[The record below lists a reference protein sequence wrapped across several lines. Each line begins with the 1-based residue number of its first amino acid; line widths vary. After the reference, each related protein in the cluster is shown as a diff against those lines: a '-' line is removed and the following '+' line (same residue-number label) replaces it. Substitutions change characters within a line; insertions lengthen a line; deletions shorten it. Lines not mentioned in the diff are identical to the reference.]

1 MSNNDNSI
9 IWFALAFGLAM
20 LFLKHIRRYFA
31 TRKRKSSIITRRIP
45 EPDPLFDVNEPYWAY
60 EFQCGKSLEAILVI
74 LVEESPWDWHSR
86 DSHWYGDYL
95 NSRPMEGVRVR
106 IHEWPESKYTILLQ
120 IDSESAAE
128 RSAIDEDIKVIFE
141 KIEAKNIHETEP
153 YD

>member
-1 MSNNDNSI
+1 
-9 IWFALAFGLAM
+9 
-20 LFLKHIRRYFA
+20 
-31 TRKRKSSIITRRIP
+31 
-45 EPDPLFDVNEPYWAY
+45 
-60 EFQCGKSLEAILVI
+60 
-74 LVEESPWDWHSR
+74 
-86 DSHWYGDYL
+86 
-95 NSRPMEGVRVR
+95 MEGVRVR